1 MKDGMSSLG
10 RSVPVGSAEG
20 GRSPA
25 SNDVG
30 RRRSRL
36 QSAPA
41 GHSKLEVPTVDDGM
55 ASVGRDTA
63 QTVVCARFSL
73 GVAPGV
79 IVAGF
84 DVHRRQI
91 TFDVLDTVT
100 GETWRGQLDSTV
112 PAVEEW
118 VSRFSDRE
126 IHVAVEA
133 CTGWLFVCRALERTG
148 AVTHLAE
155 PVETSALRGRK
166 RRAKTDRTD
175 AKWLRQLLCEGR
187 LPESWCPPE
196 HVRQWRSRTR
206 LRNTLLAERTSW
218 IQRIRA
224 TLYHHGIPGAPDDLR
239 TLAGREFLT
248 ALELPSDAAERIRV
262 ALEII
267 DMLDIQLA
275 GIERNLRALARHQA
289 GCRALMTQYGMGELS
304 ALVTLVELGDVTRM
318 HASRQAVRMAGL
330 DIGVHRS
337 DRHAQLGK
345 LTRQGSAPLRWALF
359 EAAQS
364 ACRPASPDYDDYHA
378 LKDRGLSHNRA
389 CITIARKL
397 ARRSYHLLRALG
409 PGALNPPDSS
419 TPRVSSDQAQQST
432 MRTTRAASS
441 RSDRGTHAQRG
452 GPRKTERPQSL
463 HQNDRSTI
471 SSPTANTGSCGPR

>member
-1 MKDGMSSLG
+1 LKAF
-10 RSVPVGSAEG
+10 VVA
-20 GRSPA
+20 A
-25 SNDVG
+25 
-30 RRRSRL
+30 
-36 QSAPA
+36 APA
-41 GHSKLEVPTVDDGM
+41 GHSKLEVPTVIDGM
-55 ASVGRDTA
+55 GSVGRDTA
-63 QTVVCARFSL
+63 QTVVCAPFVL
-73 GVAPGV
+73 GVTPGA

-91 TFDVLDTVT
+91 TFDALDTVT
-100 GETWRGQLDSTV
+100 GEMWRGQLDST
-112 PAVEEW
+112 PAAVDDW
-118 VSRFSDRE
+118 VGRFPGRE

-148 AVTHLAE
+148 ALAHLAE

-166 RRAKTDRTD
+166 RRAKTGRAD

-196 HVRQWRSRTR
+196 HVRQWRSRAR
-206 LRNTLLAERTSW
+206 LRDTLLAERTGW

-224 TLYHHGIPGAPDDLR
+224 TLYHHGIAGAPDDLR

-248 ALELPSDAAERIRV
+248 SLELPVDAAERIRV

-267 DMLDIQLA
+267 DMLEIQLA
-275 GIERNLRALARHQA
+275 GIEGELRKLARRQA
-289 GCRALMTQYGMGELS
+289 GCRTLMTLYGMGELS

-364 ACRPASPDYDDYHA
+364 ACRPASPDYHDYHK

-389 CITIARKL
+389 CMTIARKL

-409 PGALNPPDSS
+409 PAALAPPDA
-419 TPRVSSDQAQQST
+419 TPRVRTPTKPTRQRCVTS
-432 MRTTRAASS
+432 MRPAPGASEAPTPTR
-441 RSDRGTHAQRG
+441 RG
-452 GPRKTERPQSL
+452 GPPKTERPQSL
-463 HQNDRSTI
+463 HRNDRSTI
-471 SSPTANTGSCGPR
+471 SSPTAEAGSRGPR

>member
-1 MKDGMSSLG
+1 
-10 RSVPVGSAEG
+10 
-20 GRSPA
+20 
-25 SNDVG
+25 
-30 RRRSRL
+30 
-36 QSAPA
+36 
-41 GHSKLEVPTVDDGM
+41 VDDGM

-63 QTVVCARFSL
+63 QTVLCAPFLL

-91 TFDVLDTVT
+91 TFDALDTVT
-100 GETWRGQLDSTV
+100 GEVWRGQLDST
-112 PAVEEW
+112 PGAVEQW
-118 VSRFSDRE
+118 VGRFPGRVV
-126 IHVAVEA
+126 HVAVEA

-148 AVTHLAE
+148 AVAHLAE

-166 RRAKTDRTD
+166 RRAKTDRAD

-187 LPESWCPPE
+187 LPEAWCPPE
-196 HVRQWRSRTR
+196 HVRQWRSRAR
-206 LRNTLLAERTSW
+206 LRNVLLSERTSW

-224 TLYHHGIPGAPDDLR
+224 TLYHHGVAGAPDDLR
-239 TLAGREFLT
+239 TLAGREFL
-248 ALELPSDAAERIRV
+248 AGLRLPLDAAERLRV

-267 DMLDIQLA
+267 DMLEIQLSA
-275 GIERNLRALARHQA
+275 IERDLRALARHQA
-289 GCRALMTQYGMGELS
+289 GCQALMTQYGMGELS

-364 ACRPASPDYDDYHA
+364 ASHRGSPDYADYHA

-389 CITIARKL
+389 SLTIARKL

-409 PGALNPPDSS
+409 SAALDPPDTAPVNRSGHAH
-419 TPRVSSDQAQQST
+419 TST
-432 MRTTRAASS
+432 MRPTRAASS
-441 RSDRGTHAQRG
+441 SSDRGTHATRG

-463 HQNDRSTI
+463 HRNDRSTI
-471 SSPTANTGSCGPR
+471 SSPTATTGSRGPR

>member
-1 MKDGMSSLG
+1 MRGC
-10 RSVPVGSAEG
+10 
-20 GRSPA
+20 
-25 SNDVG
+25 
-30 RRRSRL
+30 SR
-36 QSAPA
+36 AA

-55 ASVGRDTA
+55 ASVGRDSA
-63 QTVVCARFSL
+63 QTVLCAPFVLS
-73 GVAPGV
+73 VAPGA

-91 TFDVLDTVT
+91 TFDALDTVT
-100 GETWRGQLDSTV
+100 GEVWRGQLEST
-112 PAVEEW
+112 PGAVEQW
-118 VSRFSDRE
+118 VDRFPGRE

-133 CTGWLFVCRALERTG
+133 CTGWLFVCRGLERAG
-148 AVTHLAE
+148 AVAHLAE

-166 RRAKTDRTD
+166 RRAKTDRAD

-187 LPESWCPPE
+187 LPEAWCPPE
-196 HVRQWRSRTR
+196 HVRQWRSRAR
-206 LRNTLLAERTSW
+206 LRNTLLSERTSW

-224 TLYHHGIPGAPDDLR
+224 TLYHHGVAGAPDDLR
-239 TLAGREFLT
+239 TLAGRQFL
-248 ALELPSDAAERIRV
+248 AGLDLPLDAAERLRV

-267 DMLDIQLA
+267 DMLEIQLSA
-275 GIERNLRALARHQA
+275 IERDLRALARHQV
-289 GCRALMTQYGMGELS
+289 GCRALMGQYGMGELC

-364 ACRPASPDYDDYHA
+364 ACRPASPDYADYHA
-378 LKDRGLSHNRA
+378 LKNRGLSHTRA
-389 CITIARKL
+389 SLTIARKL

-409 PGALNPPDSS
+409 PAALDPPDT
-419 TPRVSSDQAQQST
+419 TPIHRSRQAHTST
-432 MRTTRAASS
+432 MRPTRAASS
-441 RSDRGTHAQRG
+441 SSDRGTHPKRG
-452 GPRKTERPQSL
+452 GPPKTERPQSL
-463 HQNDRSTI
+463 HRNDRSTI
-471 SSPTANTGSCGPR
+471 SSPTATTGSRGPR